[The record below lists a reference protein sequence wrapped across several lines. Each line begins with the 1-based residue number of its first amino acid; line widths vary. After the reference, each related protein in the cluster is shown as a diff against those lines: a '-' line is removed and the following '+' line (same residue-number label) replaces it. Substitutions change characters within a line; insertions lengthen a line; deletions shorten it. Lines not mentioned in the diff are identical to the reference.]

1 MPQHCPQNL
10 SIYGL
15 DPFVGHIDQLSGD
28 DHEAF
33 LCITCAEDLMSLR
46 VLRESGL
53 NKLNFIKFQNL
64 GLFKSKSNLA
74 VNDYIPK

>member
-1 MPQHCPQNL
+1 MIICVT
-10 SIYGL
+10 Y
-15 DPFVGHIDQLSGD
+15 
-28 DHEAF
+28 
-33 LCITCAEDLMSLR
+33 AEDLMSFR

-53 NKLNFIKFQNL
+53 NNLNFVKFQNF